1 MENPD
6 QPVWDPRQEDSAV
19 PHSEEECE
27 SLADELCNR
36 MGGFILEGIHGY
48 RAKAAWK
55 ILVKRMTSYYG
66 DHSYE
71 FYEDYKEVHG

>member
-36 MGGFILEGIHGY
+36 TEGIYGY
-48 RAKAAWK
+48 RAKTAWK